1 MCDVHVHRHT
11 VRQRNEQ
18 RCGQTDRQTD
28 RANYR
33 VFDIPLIKVKY
44 EEVTRMF
51 VLYVRTGD
59 TVAIITVRAL
69 ARVKESLRTRVSL
82 LPTET
87 RRKW

>member
-1 MCDVHVHRHT
+1 MR
-11 VRQRNEQ
+11 
-18 RCGQTDRQTD
+18 TDRQTD

-33 VFDIPLIKVKY
+33 VLDLPLIKVKY

-59 TVAIITVRAL
+59 TVAIITVRAF